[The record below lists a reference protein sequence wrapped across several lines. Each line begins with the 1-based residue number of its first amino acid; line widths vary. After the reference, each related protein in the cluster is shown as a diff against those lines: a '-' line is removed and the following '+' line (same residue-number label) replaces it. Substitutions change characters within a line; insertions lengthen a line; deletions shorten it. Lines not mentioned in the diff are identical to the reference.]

1 MNLTDTIH
9 PATAKPMEQQDFSI
23 LYVDDDPHNLVSF
36 KATFRREYKI
46 YTANSGE
53 EGIKLL
59 REQNIKLI
67 ITDQRMPGM
76 TGVQFLE
83 QTQAEHPET
92 IRVVLTGF
100 SDMEAI
106 IDMINGGRIFRYITK
121 PWREEEIRMTIEN
134 ARRVYD
140 LQQAN
145 KKLVGELQTKVEEQ
159 ERTLKLFIKYVPETV
174 VERAL
179 KNTSTSILEGELKD
193 IAVLFC
199 DIRGFT
205 PMSESLTPREVVTFL
220 NDYYGMMTKVV
231 KRHNGTVNQFVGDEV
246 FACFGAPLTTS
257 QNELN
262 AVLCAMEMMQ
272 VRKMLND
279 RYKDQVGREIEIG
292 IGINAGEAVAGNLG
306 SEDKIAYSVT
316 GDTVNTGKRIESLT
330 KDSPNSILISDLV
343 YQKVNGVIQVS
354 AWDPIEV
361 KGKREKIQVYE
372 VIGLQA

>member
-1 MNLTDTIH
+1 MNLTDTH
-9 PATAKPMEQQDFSI
+9 LPSVKASSEQGEFSI

-36 KATFRREYKI
+36 RATFRREYKI

-53 EGIKLL
+53 EGLQLL
-59 REQNIKLI
+59 RERDIKLI

-83 QTQAEHPET
+83 YTQAEHPET

-145 KKLVGELQTKVEEQ
+145 KRLVSQLQTKVEEQ

-174 VERAL
+174 IERAL
-179 KNTSTSILEGELKD
+179 ANTSNSIFDGELKD
-193 IAVLFC
+193 IAVVFC

-205 PMSESLTPREVVTFL
+205 RMSEQLTPREVVTFI
-220 NDYYGMMTKVV
+220 NDYYGMMTQVV

-246 FACFGAPLTTS
+246 FACFGAPLMTT

-262 AVLCAMEMMQ
+262 AVMCAMEMMQ
-272 VRKMLND
+272 VRQLLNEK
-279 RYKDQVGREIEIG
+279 YKELLGGEIEIG
-292 IGINAGEAVAGNLG
+292 IGVNSGEVVAGNLG
-306 SEDKIAYSVT
+306 SEDKIAYTVT

-330 KDSPNSILISDLV
+330 KESPNSILISQRV
-343 YQKVNGVIQVS
+343 YDQVKNVIDAE
-354 AWDPIEV
+354 AWEPIEV
-361 KGKREKIQVYE
+361 KGKRGKIQVYE
-372 VIGLQA
+372 IKGLLA